1 VNQSS
6 DNLKVTIIQTK
17 LFWESV
23 SQNLE
28 HFSEKLKTIRKNST
42 DLILLPEMFSTGFTM
57 NAKNLGEKMNG
68 SAVKWMQ
75 DVASSKNAVVCGSLI
90 ITEGGNYFNRLIWMN
105 PNGTFKKYDKR
116 HLFRMATENDIYK
129 AGTEKI
135 IVEIK
140 DWRIC
145 PLVCYD
151 LRFPAWSRNE
161 AWNKKY
167 DVLIYIANWPERR
180 AYAWRQLLIA
190 RAIENQS
197 YVIGLNRIGK
207 DGNGFNHTGDSAV
220 INFLG
225 ERMSTTKPS
234 KESVETISLSREKLA
249 AYRESFP
256 ALLDADEFEI
266 KT

>member
-1 VNQSS
+1 MK
-6 DNLKVTIIQTK
+6 DLKVTIVQTK
-17 LFWESV
+17 LFWENIPK
-23 SQNLE
+23 NLE
-28 HFSEKLKTIRKNST
+28 HFSEKLKAIRKNST

-57 NAKNLGEKMNG
+57 NAKNLAEKMNG
-68 SAVKWMQ
+68 SAMKWMQ
-75 DVASSKNAVVCGSLI
+75 DAASAKNAVVCGSLI
-90 ITEGGNYFNRLIWMN
+90 ITEDQNYFNRLIWMS
-105 PNGTFKKYDKR
+105 PDGTYKKYDKR

-129 AGTEKI
+129 PGTEKI

-151 LRFPAWSRNE
+151 LRFPVWSRND
-161 AWNKKY
+161 ALNKKY
-167 DVLIYIANWPERR
+167 DLLIYVANWPEKRV
-180 AYAWRQLLIA
+180 YAWKQLLIA

-207 DGNGFNHTGDSAV
+207 DGNGFNHTGDSAA

-225 ERMSTTKPS
+225 EKISKTKSS
-234 KESVETISLSREKLA
+234 KESVETISLSWKKLKE
-249 AYRESFP
+249 YRESFP
-256 ALLDADEFEI
+256 ALLDGDEFEI